1 MSLPDSTLHSSSLG
15 LLEYLLIIGAVLGLA
30 IFELVNVTRA
40 QRRDRRILNGNSA
53 RTQGARNRSN
63 DKLS

>member
-1 MSLPDSTLHSSSLG
+1 MHSSSLG
-15 LLEYLLIIGAVLGLA
+15 LLEYLLIIGVVLA
-30 IFELVNVTRA
+30 IAVFELVTVTRA